1 MTENN
6 WKKLNLWYN
15 IKDDLWK
22 EWNKMSKKGK
32 KVVNKHKGYDKGR
45 IFVKVM
51 AGILALLMV
60 SGTVATLVF
69 SLI

>member
-1 MTENN
+1 MKE
-6 WKKLNLWYN
+6 KR
-15 IKDDLWK
+15 IKNK
-22 EWNKMSKKGK
+22 EQKR
-32 KVVNKHKGYDKGR
+32 YDKGQ

-60 SGTVATLVF
+60 LSVAASLIF